1 MRDWAAQWERPPIVL
16 AGPTGVGKTE
26 LSIELARRLDAEIVN
41 TDSMQLYQGLDI
53 GTSKVNEQERAEVPH
68 HLLDLWPID
77 YPANVAE
84 YQRQARQTVAE
95 IGRRGRRA
103 LLVGGSGLYIA
114 SVIHD
119 LQFPGTDPEVRAH
132 WNQQLEQRGPLAL
145 HAELAERDPVAAAAI
160 QPSNGRR
167 IVRALEVMDITGRP
181 FLAQL
186 NRADRP
192 SAVPYLVVDTSRDCL
207 DERIHRRTAAM
218 VENGW
223 LAEVEQLAAQGLAS
237 APTASK
243 AVGYGPMLRHIQ
255 GELSLAE
262 ALTLTERDTRRLAR
276 RQWAWFRR
284 EASAHWI
291 PREDLLG
298 RCTREQ
304 LVSELVA
311 AVGTRVP
318 EGTHDRE

>member
-1 MRDWAAQWERPPIVL
+1 MQDWATQWERPPIVL

-26 LSIELARRLDAEIVN
+26 LSIELAERLDAEIVN
-41 TDSMQLYQGLDI
+41 ADSMQLYQGLDI
-53 GTSKVNEQERAEVPH
+53 GTSKVTEQERAEVPH

-95 IGRRGRRA
+95 IEQRGKRA

-119 LQFPGTDPEVRAH
+119 LQFPGTDPEVRAQ

-186 NRADRP
+186 NRPDRP
-192 SAVPYLVVDTSRDCL
+192 SAVPYLVIDAPRDCL

-243 AVGYGPMLRHIQ
+243 AVGYGPMLRHTQ

-284 EASAHWI
+284 EASARWI

-298 RCTREQ
+298 RRTREQ
-304 LVSELVA
+304 LVGELVA
-311 AVGTRVP
+311 AVG
-318 EGTHDRE
+318 